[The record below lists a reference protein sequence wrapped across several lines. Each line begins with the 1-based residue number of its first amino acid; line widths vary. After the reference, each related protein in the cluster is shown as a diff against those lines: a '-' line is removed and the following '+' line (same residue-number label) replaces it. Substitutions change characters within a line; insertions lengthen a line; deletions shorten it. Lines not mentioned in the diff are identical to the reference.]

1 MYGGFSQ
8 LRSEGQ
14 NVAARQQSINS
25 AYEQLLK
32 HAEERQKKLEDSIKL
47 FGLYNECEEVEA
59 WVREKEAVL
68 KVEEKGS
75 TKEQMESMQ
84 KKYDVSSQLE
94 YTCKHS
100 HTYPCAHSIVHT
112 YLIHTCKMIHKYTLS
127 CPVYPLP

>member
-1 MYGGFSQ
+1 M
-8 LRSEGQ
+8 RSEGQ

-100 HTYPCAHSIVHT
+100 HTHIPMCAYMYIYKWVQTFTHSHT
-112 YLIHTCKMIHKYTLS
+112 HIPMCAYMYIYK
-127 CPVYPLP
+127 

>member
-32 HAEERQKKLEDSIKL
+32 LAEERQKKLEDSIKL

-94 YTCKHS
+94 YTCKHTHIHTYTYT
-100 HTYPCAHSIVHT
+100 HTYPCAQT
-112 YLIHTCKMIHKYTLS
+112 
-127 CPVYPLP
+127 